1 MKLKTLTQ
9 VNIHI
14 LREDITDALG
24 YIALLGWVYAVVRGN
39 LLLAWNRE
47 YFA

>member
-24 YIALLGWVYAVVRGN
+24 YIALLGWVYAVVR
-39 LLLAWNRE
+39 
-47 YFA
+47 FACWVVV